1 MITVSD
7 AKKLVLENA
16 TSLPPVNLSLSESA
30 GMVIAEDIYASI
42 NIPAYPQ
49 SSMDG
54 YAFIFDDLRSN
65 RSLTI
70 QGEVAAG
77 SNASVSVSPG
87 YAARIF
93 TGAEVP
99 TQADTVV
106 MQEKTK
112 VENGKLFI
120 EDDTLQPGSNVRSK
134 GSEIAEGE
142 SGGGERKFNNA
153 GYYWVPGLELVSLTF
168 LSIHILQSA
177 LSLQA
182 MNW

>member
-1 MITVSD
+1 MAVSMITVSD

-77 SNASVSVSPG
+77 SNASVSVTPG

-120 EDDTLQPGSNVRSK
+120 EDDTLQQGSNVRSK
-134 GSEIAEGE
+134 GSEIAEDDLAVASERVIGAARQDE
-142 SGGGERKFNNA
+142 WAKPTRVPAGGGREIRRR
-153 GYYWVPGLELVSLTF
+153 P
-168 LSIHILQSA
+168 
-177 LSLQA
+177 
-182 MNW
+182 